1 MKKKI
6 LVFIPNADARE
17 NAQIKTTI
25 INEVATTG
33 FEPSKGYDL
42 AMVDVPALTPLFV
55 ALNKEFVTVRIPF
68 VRDEEGN
75 THYITGEIEALNSM
89 DSFRKAA
96 MPLLAN
102 WVSSIAESPAPTWEE
117 GKVPDPV
124 DAVRAYLFETFMSGT
139 AFVSLGHGEDAYYL
153 PVITPKNI
161 KNVLK

>member
-1 MKKKI
+1 MSKQQECVLKKTSI
-6 LVFIPNADARE
+6 GGQALIEGIMMRGP
-17 NAQIKTTI
+17 KTTAMAVRDTEGNI
-25 INEVATTG
+25 VLEEWATVSTQRAKI
-33 FEPSKGYDL
+33 F
-42 AMVDVPALTPLFV
+42 
-55 ALNKEFVTVRIPF
+55 RIPF

-75 THYITGEIEALNSM
+75 THYITEEIEALNSM